1 MKNVLA
7 FILLSYL
14 SVFAEALAQM
24 QDNKPVLWNGTGA
37 RLPLFQAIEIIEVA
51 QQNYWSQKVQM
62 LILQITMAFLSYDC
76 F

>member
-37 RLPLFQAIEIIEVA
+37 RLLFFRQLKI
-51 QQNYWSQKVQM
+51 M
-62 LILQITMAFLSYDC
+62 R
-76 F
+76 